1 MQKRFSK
8 ERNKKP
14 SSTNPEPLNLRSIRE
29 RRERLEAMIQS
40 RRLPPLNSRTNS
52 RGSGSSGS
60 SGGGKSSSPMSLSP
74 HWKEK
79 EKEKPI
85 DRQPTPQPNLSNVRL
100 TPMPSRGSVHDRLLP
115 DIQQRRESK
124 EENDDE
130 ELSQQ
135 RSEEMQQQMT
145 LEMQQL
151 MLQQMQMMNHL
162 MQKQKEHQERKRRK
176 QEKLQ
181 QLQMQQRAREER
193 EKAEE
198 SARAEKEN
206 EDDQKEKNDDN
217 NQAVN
222 EEQTGEEMDGKEQQD
237 EGGGG
242 GDNEKETEE
251 EKKEGEEEKKE
262 GEEEK
267 KEGEEE
273 GDEDGEEDISDEVD
287 DLVAGLRSRDIKK
300 QLRCAE
306 RARELLSLPQAP
318 VVQLIQAGALP
329 PLVACMER
337 GDSPELQV
345 EAAWAIT
352 NVASGSSAHT
362 RAVVDAEAVRV
373 LVRLLSSADRGVQ
386 EQAVWALGNI
396 VGDGA
401 ECRDHVIREGAIS
414 PLVNLIQPNMPVA
427 MRRQVCWM
435 LTNLFRVKKA
445 RVSPVEQHE
454 CVQGLKTLIASLDTQ
469 VQADALWGTAYL
481 AELGSSALDD
491 LTNAGVVRDMVE
503 RLYSEKER
511 VVIAALR
518 ATGSVAAGTDEQ
530 TEALVQAGAL
540 PIYRE
545 LLSHHNPGIA
555 RESAWILS
563 NITAGTTRQIQLA
576 IDVQVVP
583 ALIAAIEKDDGELRK
598 EATWALSNLASRS
611 NEEQV
616 GMLIKSGLL
625 PCLSRLLQQTSA
637 DPGMTLVVL
646 DTLNNILKKTG
657 TDTNGVVKT
666 VEGQGGKDALTTL
679 KTNKESQVAK
689 MATYLLEA
697 YFDQDNQ
704 EKQ

>member
-1 MQKRFSK
+1 MQKRLSK
-8 ERNKKP
+8 ERKKKP
-14 SSTNPEPLNLRSIRE
+14 SSVNPEPLNLKSIRE

-40 RRLPPLNSRTNS
+40 RRLPPLDSRTNS
-52 RGSGSSGS
+52 SGSGSSS
-60 SGGGKSSSPMSLSP
+60 SGGGKSSTPMSLSP

-79 EKEKPI
+79 EKTA

-115 DIQQRRESK
+115 NIQQRGESK
-124 EENDDE
+124 DDHDDE

-162 MQKQKEHQERKRRK
+162 MHKQKEHQERKRRK

-206 EDDQKEKNDDN
+206 EDDQKEKNDDD

-222 EEQTGEEMDGKEQQD
+222 EEQNEEEMDGKEQQD

-242 GDNEKETEE
+242 GEKETEE
-251 EKKEGEEEKKE
+251 KEK

-287 DLVAGLRSRDIKK
+287 DLVAGLRSRDIKR

-373 LVRLLSSADRGVQ
+373 LVQLLSSADRGVQ

-401 ECRDHVIREGAIS
+401 ECRDRVIREGAIS
-414 PLVNLIQPNMPVA
+414 PLVNLIQPNMPAA

-445 RVSPVEQHE
+445 RVSPVEQYE

-481 AELGSSALDD
+481 AELGSTALDD

-666 VEGQGGKDALTTL
+666 VEGHGGKDALTTL